1 MAGKRRGV
9 GCCMNDRCE
18 RYGELHS
25 YADLPS
31 SFDCATCFMP
41 GMIERER
48 GICRKDA
55 TVFDEVRVEYDFDPI
70 RGIYQR
76 RASVRDKRLLGRRD
90 VYRLQS
96 PVIRTR
102 AQALRA
108 ARVVLR
114 SLNRSLERQPARRPQ
129 PTRDQLVSEG
139 WSVLV

>member
-1 MAGKRRGV
+1 MSGKRRGV
-9 GCCMNDRCE
+9 GYCMNDRCE
-18 RYGELHS
+18 QFGELRF

-31 SFDCATCFMP
+31 SFDCPTCFLP

-48 GICRKDA
+48 GIRRKSA
-55 TVFDEVRVEYDFDPI
+55 TVFDEVRVEFDFDPL
-70 RGIYQR
+70 RRIYQQ
-76 RASVRDKRLLGRRD
+76 RAAVRDKRLLGRRD

-108 ARVVLR
+108 ARGMLSNVSRRLGR
-114 SLNRSLERQPARRPQ
+114 PARRRR